1 VSKIREKF
9 NEVKPTKKQAK
20 FIVYSVLVIVALIL
34 LFAVLDKVFAG
45 SFSTGTASES
55 VLVSANARLTGL
67 CLYGDGTNSSSV
79 YMMDDTDDDQSGD
92 NIISDTLYLAAG
104 DRGPVC
110 ISYAGHGGINVR
122 GLVSVMGGTGGRY
135 GVTYDRH

>member
-1 VSKIREKF
+1 MKIAR
-9 NEVKPTKKQAK
+9 
-20 FIVYSVLVIVALIL
+20 IVV
-34 LFAVLDKVFAG
+34 AVLLVASLAWAG

-122 GLVSVMGGTGGRY
+122 GLVTVMGGTGGRY